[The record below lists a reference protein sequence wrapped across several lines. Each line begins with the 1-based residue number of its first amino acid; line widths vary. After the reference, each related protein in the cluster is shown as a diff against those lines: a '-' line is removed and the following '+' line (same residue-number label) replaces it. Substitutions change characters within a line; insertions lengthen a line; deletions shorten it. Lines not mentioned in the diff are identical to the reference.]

1 MLSKFVFFLEIK
13 NYRFELDNRLIIVN
27 HKINFQNITGMA
39 RVLFLH
45 PDLGIGGA
53 ERLVVDAATALQHCG
68 HTVRIITNHHD
79 PKHCFEETRNG
90 QLSVETVGDWFPR
103 TIFSKFAALCAYVRM
118 IYASLYV
125 TFWVSRREQIDIIFL
140 DQVSVG
146 IPILKY
152 ATGSPKILF
161 YCHFPDQL
169 LAERGGVLKEWY
181 RLPLNLFE
189 EITTGLADN
198 VLVNSKFTRGIFKQ
212 TFKSLTVT
220 PSVLYPSLNTK
231 YFDQNSVVTVS
242 DGIKSKLDE
251 NDIVFLSI
259 NRFDRKKNIPL
270 ALKAFKALESLVPEN
285 EWERCALIIAGGY
298 DHRVT
303 ENVEHF
309 DELFTQ
315 ATQLGIIDKCHFL
328 KSPNDK
334 LKLWLISRCEALL
347 YTPTNEHFGIVPLE
361 AMYLQKPVVAVNS
374 GGPTE
379 TVIHGSTGV
388 LCTEGSVHEF
398 AAALARFIGDRT
410 LSGIWGAKGRKRVQ
424 QYFSYEAFE
433 ERLDNIVKELLN
445 KDKNNKNT

>member
-1 MLSKFVFFLEIK
+1 MV
-13 NYRFELDNRLIIVN
+13 
-27 HKINFQNITGMA
+27 Q
-39 RVLFLH
+39 VLFIH

-53 ERLVVDAATALQHCG
+53 ERLVVDAAIALQHRK

-90 QLSVETVGDWFPR
+90 QVRVETVGDWLPR
-103 TIFSKFAALCAYVRM
+103 SIFSKFSALCAYVRM
-118 IYASLYV
+118 IYAAVYV
-125 TFWVSRREQIDIIFL
+125 TFWVSRREKIDVLFV

-169 LAERGGVLKEWY
+169 LAEKGGRLKEWY
-181 RLPLNLFE
+181 RQPLNLFE
-189 EITTGLADN
+189 EITTGQADS
-198 VLVNSKFTRGIFKQ
+198 VLVNSKFTRRVFKD
-212 TFKSLTVT
+212 TFKSLAVT
-220 PSVLYPSLNTK
+220 PSVLYPSLNTE
-231 YFDQNSVVTVS
+231 YFDKNSAVTVS
-242 DGIKSKLDE
+242 DGIKNKLHDD
-251 NDIVFLSI
+251 DIVFLSI

-270 ALKAFKALESLVPEN
+270 ALKAFKMLETLIPER
-285 EWERCALIIAGGY
+285 EWDRCVLIIAGGY
-298 DHRVT
+298 DHRVN
-303 ENVEHF
+303 ENVEHY

-315 ATQLGIIDKCHFL
+315 ATEQGIVDKCHFL
-328 KSPNDK
+328 KSPDDK

-361 AMYLQKPVVAVNS
+361 AMYLRKPVVAVNS

-398 AAALARFIGDRT
+398 AAALARFVDDRT
-410 LSGIWGAKGRKRVQ
+410 LSASWGGKGRRRVQ
-424 QYFSYEAFE
+424 QYFSFGAFE
-433 ERLDNIVKELLN
+433 DRLDVIVKELLGDGS
-445 KDKNNKNT
+445 DKKNT